1 MTTMKSFYFQTIAA
15 VAIGLLATLATA
27 SAHIGYTGRDFG
39 TLAIN
44 NSTSIRGN
52 QTISSSFGWADA
64 TDSDWGDS
72 HRGRFYRFTLT
83 STASVVIS
91 AQRDNAGT
99 SANGTESNFLPAI
112 SLFRG
117 LGHLAPDQG
126 SHDSA
131 ALSVSSRPGGTEGS
145 LRTLVDWS
153 IGNDPTYN
161 TPGDPLSGIAI
172 AASLRSF
179 VYIGNI
185 ADGTTANFGFES
197 GIFGDGTADGFVEGT
212 FNDLAPG
219 DYSIFVGG
227 ASYGRQ
233 IDEPGPTYPTY
244 GVDVSVRAI
253 PEPGVIGLLALG
265 GGAIAILW
273 RRRRIVSAS

>member
-1 MTTMKSFYFQTIAA
+1 MKIPLTQISIFTAA
-15 VAIGLLATLATA
+15 LLTGIIPA

-39 TLAIN
+39 TLVSD
-44 NSTSIRGN
+44 NSTVVRAN
-52 QTISSSFGWADA
+52 QTVSSSFGWADA

-83 STASVVIS
+83 STASIVIS

-99 SANGTESNFLPAI
+99 SANGTESNFLPGI
-112 SLFRG
+112 SLFKG
-117 LGHLAPDQG
+117 LGHLAPEQG

-131 ALSVSSRPGGTEGS
+131 ALSISSRPGGTEGS
-145 LRTLVDWS
+145 FRSLTSWS

-161 TPGDPLSGIAI
+161 TPGDPLSGILY

-179 VYIGNI
+179 DYIGHI
-185 ADGTTANFGFES
+185 ADGTSANFGSEP
-197 GIFGDGTADGFVEGT
+197 GIVGDGVADGFVTAT
-212 FNDLAPG
+212 FADLGAG

-233 IDEPGPTYPTY
+233 LDEPGPTTFPTY

-253 PEPGVIGLLALG
+253 PEPGTAGLLVLGAGAL
-265 GGAIAILW
+265 ALL
-273 RRRRIVSAS
+273 RRRIRKA